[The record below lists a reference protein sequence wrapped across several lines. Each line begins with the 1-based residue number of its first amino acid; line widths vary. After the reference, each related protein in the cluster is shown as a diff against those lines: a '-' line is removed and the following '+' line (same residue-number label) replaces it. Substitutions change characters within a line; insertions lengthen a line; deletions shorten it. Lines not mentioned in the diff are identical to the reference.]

1 MPHGTTARVKS
12 RVARA
17 QRLIEERGCVSTAIL
32 ASAVGGNIN
41 EAYYAMRL
49 LERGGA
55 VLPVALGQ
63 HTLWCVGREA
73 AEAVT
78 WELKKELARVLC
90 RVGARYATPNRAYK
104 LVAADK
110 QARSTFLRYVPLE
123 KSTTT
128 LINALLHQML
138 GDPIRY
144 RYRGTQP
151 IYYVPPEICKKAGER
166 PV

>member
-1 MPHGTTARVKS
+1 MPHGTTSRVKS
-12 RVARA
+12 RVVRA

-32 ASAVGGNIN
+32 ASAVGGNTN
-41 EAYYAMRL
+41 EAYYAARL
-49 LERGGA
+49 LEREGA

-63 HTLWCVGREA
+63 HTLWCTGREA
-73 AEAVT
+73 AETVT

-90 RVGARYATPNRAYK
+90 RSGARYTTPIRAFR
-104 LVAADK
+104 LVTADK
-110 QARSTFLRYVPLE
+110 QARAAFLRYVPLE
-123 KSTTT
+123 KTTIT
-128 LINALLHQML
+128 FINALLHQML

-151 IYYVPPEICKKAGER
+151 IYYVPPETCRNLGER